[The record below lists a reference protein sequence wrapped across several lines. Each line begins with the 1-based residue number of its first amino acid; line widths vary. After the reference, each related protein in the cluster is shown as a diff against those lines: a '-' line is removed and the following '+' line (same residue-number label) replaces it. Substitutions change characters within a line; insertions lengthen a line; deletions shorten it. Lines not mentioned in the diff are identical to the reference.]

1 MTTLE
6 ISDLHCTFPD
16 GTKAL
21 QGINT
26 VFKKGSF
33 SVICGEN
40 GSGKSVFI
48 RHLNG
53 LVRPTKGKVLLDG
66 RDIFKNLSETRR
78 TVGMVFQDA
87 DSQIVGQ
94 TAWQDTAFGPK
105 NLRLKKDEVRR
116 RVSEALSEMNLLDRK
131 DDRPH
136 QFSGGEKRRLAIAGI
151 LAMDSPLLV
160 FDEPFS
166 NLDYPAVRQVL
177 EHIVAL
183 HRKGHTVIL
192 VTHDL
197 SRVLAHADRVLI
209 MSDGKISSDTSP
221 ANALDKL
228 ERHGIRRP
236 AEKTVA
242 DMSWLK

>member
-1 MTTLE
+1 MTTIE
-6 ISDLHCTFPD
+6 AADLHCTFPD

-21 QGINT
+21 QGINA

-33 SVICGEN
+33 TVICGKN

-53 LVRPTKGKVLLDG
+53 LIRPTKGKVLIDG

-94 TAWQDTAFGPK
+94 TAWQDAAFGPK
-105 NLRLKKDEVRR
+105 NLRLNKDEVRR
-116 RVSEALSEMNLLDRK
+116 RVSEALGEMNLLDRK

-183 HRKGHTVIL
+183 HRKGHTIIL

-209 MSDGKISSDTSP
+209 MSDGKISSDTGP
-221 ANALDKL
+221 AEALDKL
-228 ERHGIRRP
+228 EQHGIRRP
-236 AEKTVA
+236 AEKKVA